1 MYKDSDDDESNA
13 FDKVTRYL
21 ALLKEVQEC
30 DLLEWWKAQVNI
42 FPTLSRL
49 AMKYLSIPAT
59 SVLSERLFSDA
70 GLHLSACHTCLK
82 PELLGSMLFLK
93 RNMKLFDIFRP
104 KNQ

>member
-1 MYKDSDDDESNA
+1 
-13 FDKVTRYL
+13 
-21 ALLKEVQEC
+21 
-30 DLLEWWKAQVNI
+30 
-42 FPTLSRL
+42 
-49 AMKYLSIPAT
+49 MKYLSIPAT

-70 GLHLSACHTCLK
+70 GLHLSACHACLK